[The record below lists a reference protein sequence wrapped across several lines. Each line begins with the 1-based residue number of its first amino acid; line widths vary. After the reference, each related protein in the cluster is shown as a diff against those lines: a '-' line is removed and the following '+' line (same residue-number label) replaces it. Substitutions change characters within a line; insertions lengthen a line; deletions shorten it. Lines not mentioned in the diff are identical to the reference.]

1 MGPHNPLDARPPTL
15 STGPEPAAASSR
27 DAAAAAAHEPAAAR
41 ELAAARE
48 SAAAREPAAASSRD
62 AAVAGR
68 RLAGA
73 PISWGVCE
81 VPGWGLMLPPERVL
95 GEMAALG
102 LRATELGPIGYLPLD
117 AAALRALLD
126 RHGLELAAAFVPLVL
141 HEADADEARA
151 GADRMAKLLA
161 DAGADVFVAAV
172 VVDQDWAPRIEL
184 NDAEWDRV
192 ARHLA
197 EVDEIA
203 AAHGLTLALHPHAG
217 TLVETKADV
226 ERALAATDV
235 GWCFDSGHLLIG
247 GTDPVAF
254 ARDHAERIVHVHL
267 KDVDAKLAAR
277 VRTGELT
284 LVAATQAG
292 LFRPLGQGD
301 SGIEEVVRL
310 LDRHGY
316 ERWLVLEQDTA
327 ITGQEPPDG
336 DGPVLDVRRSIE
348 YLTTLAPEREVAQ
361 P

>member
-1 MGPHNPLDARPPTL
+1 MGQESTLDTGAPT
-15 STGPEPAAASSR
+15 
-27 DAAAAAAHEPAAAR
+27 
-41 ELAAARE
+41 
-48 SAAAREPAAASSRD
+48 
-62 AAVAGR
+62 AVNR

-95 GEMAALG
+95 GEMASLG

-117 AAALRALLD
+117 PGELRALLD
-126 RHGLELAAAFVPLVL
+126 RHGLRLVAAFVPLVL
-141 HEADADEARA
+141 HEPSVDDARA
-151 GADRMAKLLA
+151 EADRLAALLA
-161 DAGADVFVAAV
+161 VAGAEVFVASV
-172 VVDQDWAPRIEL
+172 VVDQAWSPRIEL
-184 NDAEWDRV
+184 DDREWGRV
-192 ARHLA
+192 VRHLA
-197 EVDEIA
+197 VIEEVV
-203 AAHGLTLALHPHAG
+203 AAHGLSLALHPHAG
-217 TLVETKADV
+217 TLVETAADV
-226 ERALAATDV
+226 QRVLATSDV

-247 GTDPVAF
+247 GADPAAF
-254 ARDHAERIVHVHL
+254 VRDHGERIVHVHL
-267 KDVDAKLAAR
+267 KDVDAALAER
-277 VRTGELT
+277 VRAGELS

-301 SGIEEVVRL
+301 SGIEEVVEL

-327 ITGQEPPDG
+327 ITGHEPPDG

>member
-1 MGPHNPLDARPPTL
+1 MGPHNPLDARPPTQ
-15 STGPEPAAASSR
+15 STGHEPAASTG
-27 DAAAAAAHEPAAAR
+27 HEPAAAT
-41 ELAAARE
+41 
-48 SAAAREPAAASSRD
+48 SREPAAATS
-62 AAVAGR
+62 R

-95 GEMAALG
+95 SEMASLG

-117 AAALRALLD
+117 AAELRALLD
-126 RHGLELAAAFVPLVL
+126 RHGLRLAAAFVPLVL
-141 HEADADEARA
+141 HEPSADEARA
-151 GADRMAKLLA
+151 GAQRMAKLLA
-161 DAGADVFVAAV
+161 AAGADVFVAAV
-172 VVDQDWAPRIEL
+172 VVDEQWSPRIEL
-184 NDAEWDRV
+184 GDAEWERV
-192 ARHLA
+192 VRHLA
-197 EVDEIA
+197 EVEQIA
-203 AAHGLTLALHPHAG
+203 AEHGLTLALHPHAG
-217 TLVETKADV
+217 TLVETAADV
-226 ERALAATDV
+226 ERALATTDV

-267 KDVDAKLAAR
+267 KDVDAALAAR
-277 VRTGELT
+277 VRAGELS

-327 ITGQEPPDG
+327 ITGQEPPAG